1 MQNRL
6 NKESPIQT
14 YILLAFV
21 FAFIGFVVGLSQAND
36 PHINLLGT
44 VPEDFAK
51 TIRYILIATMT
62 GLIAGLVLNIDRFDT
77 DILTRSTIISLI
89 ALGSGIATGFLLVSI
104 APFDLMQAI
113 LRGIGVTLG
122 VTAMGIVLAL
132 IVSIV
137 AGVTRTSRFFL
148 IRFITRIYIEVF
160 RGTSVIVQLYWIYF
174 VLPVEPF
181 NINIS
186 AFEAGVLALGLNVG
200 AYGAEVVRGAIQS
213 IPKGQIEAT
222 IALNMTRGQRMRR
235 VILPLATVRMIPPL
249 GNLMI
254 ELLKASSLVSLITLA
269 DITFQTRSAQQVT
282 GPGRATELY
291 ILLLFLYFAM
301 AYPMTLTV
309 RWIERQRQWA

>member
-1 MQNRL
+1 MQKRL
-6 NKESPIQT
+6 THDSRVQT

-51 TIRYILIATMT
+51 TIRYILIATMF

-77 DILTRSTIISLI
+77 DVLTRSTIVSLI
-89 ALGSGIATGFLLVSI
+89 SLGSGLAAAFLVVAI

-113 LRGIGVTLG
+113 LRGLGVTMG

-132 IVSIV
+132 IVSVIG
-137 AGVTRTSRFFL
+137 GVLRTSRFFL
-148 IRFITRIYIEVF
+148 IRLVVRIYIEVF
-160 RGTSVIVQLYWIYF
+160 RGTSVIVQLYWIFF
-174 VLPVEPF
+174 VLPLEPF
-181 NINIS
+181 NTEIS
-186 AFEAGVLALGLNVG
+186 AFEAGVIALGLNVG

-213 IPKGQIEAT
+213 IPQGQIEAT
-222 IALNMTRGQRMRR
+222 IALNMTPGQRMRR
-235 VILPLATVRMIPPL
+235 VVLPQATVRMIPPL

-269 DITFQTRSAQQVT
+269 DITFQTRGAQQIT
-282 GPGRATELY
+282 GRTTELY
-291 ILLLFLYFAM
+291 ILLIVLYFAM

>member
-6 NKESPIQT
+6 TQDSPIQT

-21 FAFIGFVVGLSQAND
+21 FAFAGFVVGLSQAND
-36 PHINLLGT
+36 PHINLLAT

-51 TIRYILIATMT
+51 TIRYILIATMF

-77 DILTRSTIISLI
+77 DILTRSTIVSLI
-89 ALGSGIATGFLLVSI
+89 SLGSGISAAFLVVSI
-104 APFDLMQAI
+104 APFDLLQAI
-113 LRGIGVTLG
+113 LRGLGVTIG

-132 IVSIV
+132 IVSVIG
-137 AGVTRTSRFFL
+137 GVGRISRFFL
-148 IRFITRIYIEVF
+148 IRLIVRIYIEVF
-160 RGTSVIVQLYWIYF
+160 RGTSVIVQLYWIFF
-174 VLPVEPF
+174 VLPLEPF
-181 NINIS
+181 NIEIS
-186 AFEAGVLALGLNVG
+186 AFEAGVIALGLNVG

-213 IPKGQIEAT
+213 IPKGQIEAS

-235 VILPLATVRMIPPL
+235 VILPQATVRMIPPL

-269 DITFQTRSAQQVT
+269 DITFQTRSAQQIS
-282 GPGRATELY
+282 GRTPELY
-291 ILLLFLYFAM
+291 ILLLVLYFAM

>member
-6 NKESPIQT
+6 RQNSPIQT

-21 FAFIGFVVGLSQAND
+21 FVFVGFVVGLSQANE
-36 PHINLLGT
+36 PHINLLDT

-51 TIRYILIATMT
+51 TIRYILIATMF

-77 DILTRSTIISLI
+77 DILTRSTVISLI
-89 ALGSGIATGFLLVSI
+89 ALGCGLATGFLLVSN
-104 APFDLMQAI
+104 APFDLIQPT

-137 AGVTRTSRFFL
+137 AGVARLSRFFVV
-148 IRFITRIYIEVF
+148 RFITRIYIEVF

-174 VLPVEPF
+174 VLPLEPF
-181 NINIS
+181 NIDIS
-186 AFEAGVLALGLNVG
+186 AFEAGVIALGLNVG

-213 IPKGQIEAT
+213 IPMGQIEAT
-222 IALNMTRGQRMRR
+222 IALNMTPGQRMRQ
-235 VILPLATVRMIPPL
+235 VILPQATVRMVPPL

-269 DITFQTRSAQQVT
+269 DITLQTKKTLQTHGGST
-282 GPGRATELY
+282 TELY
-291 ILLLFLYFAM
+291 TLLLFLYFAM

-309 RWIERQRQWA
+309 RWIERQRRWV